1 MCQEIERLS
10 GSEFRV
16 QSSAG
21 LRKYQV
27 SFKDGISLCDCPDFI
42 FRQLPKNGK
51 CEHILAVEKEYPEVK
66 KIEPSGML
74 KASLLSD
81 LII

>member
-1 MCQEIERLS
+1 MCQIERLS

-16 QSSAG
+16 KSSAG
-21 LRKYQV
+21 PGNYQV
-27 SFKDGISLCDCPDFI
+27 SFNNGISLCTCPHFI
-42 FRQLPKNGK
+42 FRCLPNNLK
-51 CEHILAVEKEYPEVK
+51 CKHILAVEKEYPEVK
-66 KIEPSGML
+66 KIEPTGTL

>member
-1 MCQEIERLS
+1 MEIEKLS

-16 QSSAG
+16 QSSTG
-21 LRKYQV
+21 PGNYQV
-27 SFKDGISLCDCPDFI
+27 SFKDGISLCGCPDFI

-51 CEHILAVEKEYPEVK
+51 CKHILAVEKEYPEVK
-66 KIEPSGML
+66 KIEPTGTL